1 MAYHAFIK
9 RSFGIER
16 YLREHEQTIWIVH
29 QRSKERQ
36 RRVMDTM
43 LRLGLVQPDATIPAV
58 MRLAV
63 SLRSRQIQ
71 KLLHE
76 RERAGREHGV
86 EWMEEELKRQEA
98 REELRAVQ
106 VAPLDLDD

>member
-16 YLREHEQTIWIVH
+16 YLREHEQTMWIVQ
-29 QRSKERQ
+29 QRSHERQ
-36 RRVMDTM
+36 RRVMDSLM
-43 LRLGLVQPDATIPAV
+43 RLGLISNEASIPEA

-71 KLLHE
+71 RMLLE
-76 RERAGREHGV
+76 RDKAGREHGV
-86 EWMEEELKRQEA
+86 EWMEAELQRQEA
-98 REELRAVQ
+98 RDKLRSVQ
-106 VAPLDLDD
+106 IAPLEDD